1 MSLSA
6 RDRQA
11 LGSIQDQITGS
22 DPQLASLMTM
32 FTRLASGEEMP
43 ALEDIRAGGPRP
55 RARAAAGRTT
65 ARTPCA
71 LSRRTRRRLSRQP
84 ALYLLWLTVAITL
97 ITVTLAI
104 NCGSGSG
111 TGSCTQ
117 SWAGLGACAGQVPTD
132 SPRPGLHRQ
141 VQRWNLPE
149 GWVISRHPADPALVS
164 DADFIAAQQAGAPR
178 GPAGHA
184 TRQYLLAG
192 LLACGRC
199 GRRQESAWSN
209 GRPAYRCRRGHPSA
223 ARPDPGRPKNTYIGE
238 DQILP
243 HLAAMALLLA
253 GDSQAR
259 GTSTVQVTAAARTA
273 GLIDQLRASGAVLTY
288 DPDTRTIHTDGSNPV
303 AVTSGQN
310 H

>member
-6 RDRQA
+6 RDRHA

-55 RARAAAGRTT
+55 RARAAAARAAAGRTA

-104 NCGSGSG
+104 NRGGG

-117 SWAGLGACAGQVPTD
+117 SWAGLGACAGQVPAD
-132 SPRPGLHRQ
+132 SPRPGLPSAGRTPGIP
-141 VQRWNLPE
+141 LTA
-149 GWVISRHPADPALVS
+149 HPA
-164 DADFIAAQQAGAPR
+164 AGLASAPR
-178 GPAGHA
+178 GRALAPDATPGPNPTPSASRTGQPAF
-184 TRQYLLAG
+184 
-192 LLACGRC
+192 
-199 GRRQESAWSN
+199 
-209 GRPAYRCRRGHPSA
+209 GHPYNQS
-223 ARPDPGRPKNTYIGE
+223 R
-238 DQILP
+238 L
-243 HLAAMALLLA
+243 
-253 GDSQAR
+253 
-259 GTSTVQVTAAARTA
+259 
-273 GLIDQLRASGAVLTY
+273 
-288 DPDTRTIHTDGSNPV
+288 
-303 AVTSGQN
+303 
-310 H
+310 

>member
-32 FTRLASGEEMP
+32 FTRLASGEEMS

-55 RARAAAGRTT
+55 RTRAAAGRTA

-104 NCGSGSG
+104 NCGG

-117 SWAGLGACAGQVPTD
+117 SWAALGACAGQVPAD
-132 SPRPGLHRQ
+132 SPRSRLPSAGRTPGIPLTTR
-141 VQRWNLPE
+141 
-149 GWVISRHPADPALVS
+149 PAAGLAPALHGRAYAP
-164 DADFIAAQQAGAPR
+164 DATP
-178 GPAGHA
+178 GPNQ
-184 TRQYLLAG
+184 T
-192 LLACGRC
+192 
-199 GRRQESAWSN
+199 
-209 GRPAYRCRRGHPSA
+209 PSA
-223 ARPDPGRPKNTYIGE
+223 
-238 DQILP
+238 
-243 HLAAMALLLA
+243 
-253 GDSQAR
+253 S
-259 GTSTVQVTAAARTA
+259 RT
-273 GLIDQLRASGAVLTY
+273 
-288 DPDTRTIHTDGSNPV
+288 
-303 AVTSGQN
+303 GQPAFG
-310 H
+310 